1 MSSSE
6 EKESPNATKNDNLRS
21 WNTEEVEKLII
32 HFFNHREVLVK
43 EVREKN
49 EKIFLNKLAGD
60 LTSADFKPSAK
71 QIRGKFR
78 TIFLNAKPGTEKNKT
93 KAEEEISQDVKNMID
108 WIWKEVDESTGT
120 PSAKE
125 DDNGS
130 PTLESKEGVTPTTP
144 GPSVAKSISKTPDLD
159 EQNKKERQ
167 EKMKELTGIVEK
179 LKLDISKME
188 RGLHEL
194 TECYNT
200 TV

>member
-1 MSSSE
+1 M
-6 EKESPNATKNDNLRS
+6 
-21 WNTEEVEKLII
+21 
-32 HFFNHREVLVK
+32 VK

-71 QIRGKFR
+71 QIREKFR
-78 TIFLNAKPGTEKNKT
+78 KIFLNAKPGTEKNKT
-93 KAEEEISQDVKNMID
+93 NAEEEISQDVKNMID

-130 PTLESKEGVTPTTP
+130 PTLESEKAVTPTKP
-144 GPSVAKSISKTPDLD
+144 GPSAAKSNSTTADLD

-167 EKMKELTGIVEK
+167 EKIDELTKFSKK
-179 LKLDISKME
+179 LEHESSAMGADLSKLTERYKSIKLYIEQLANKLD
-188 RGLHEL
+188 EL
-194 TECYNT
+194 KEIE
-200 TV
+200 